1 MSWNCASR
9 PIVLLR
15 EGMYPC
21 MLNSLSRPTEHS
33 LGEEVPW
40 VRPHVDLVRRGRTT
54 VLFMETGLSALSKK
68 FSTVLLACLPL
79 SPG

>member
-9 PIVLLR
+9 PFILLR

-21 MLNSLSRPTEHS
+21 MMNSLNRPTEHS

-40 VRPHVDLVRRGRTT
+40 ARPHVDLVRRGRAT
-54 VLFMETGLSALSKK
+54 VLVMETGPSALSKK
-68 FSTVLLACLPL
+68 FSAELLVYLPL